1 MLCFGGKFEKKM
13 RAVRHQVRNRTAAE
27 IMLNAVN
34 VGLLCYVS
42 YGFTREGEENE
53 ERPQS
58 EVENEERAKSG
69 AITVA
74 W

>member
-1 MLCFGGKFEKKM
+1 MLCFGGKFEKKL

-42 YGFTREGEENE
+42 YGFTLEGEESE
-53 ERPQS
+53 ETAKS
-58 EVENEERAKSG
+58 KENEETAKSG